1 MAFER
6 NTTLL
11 HSLLYYETEDDFLA
25 FSCILTEKLNEKG
38 KYRDAIQVFS
48 FQLQQFNKFFDAK
61 NEYRF
66 QKKFDKW

>member
-1 MAFER
+1 MAFGR

-25 FSCILTEKLNEKG
+25 FSCILREKLNEKG
-38 KYRDAIQVFS
+38 KYHDAIQIFS
-48 FQLQQFNKFFDAK
+48 FQLQQLNKLFDAK

-66 QKKFDKW
+66 QKKFDK